1 MIDTI
6 IVMLQANN
14 PVLILVAGLMIG
26 LVHAFEPDHLS
37 AVSTQLLKNNNNTS
51 SSRKL
56 DFRKLTIISSLR
68 GALWGMGHTSSII
81 LIGLLIAGLSLNIP
95 DDFFVSAEVVV
106 GFMLIILGIFT
117 FTNKSIFKQ
126 KHIHPHEH
134 SNGISHTHSHNHN
147 ENHIHGHKSYLI
159 GCIHGI
165 AGSGGLVA
173 LTASTMNGFDMMI
186 YFLILFGMGSIIGM
200 TVASGVI
207 GLPFIFFSKMS
218 SVTKYIRYAIA
229 SITFII
235 GINIVFSIGVDN
247 NLFSLN

>member
-6 IVMLQANN
+6 MGMLQDNN
-14 PVLILVAGLMIG
+14 PFLIIIAGLMIG

-37 AVSTQLLKNNNNTS
+37 AVSTQLLKNNNNTKDS
-51 SSRKL
+51 KKL
-56 DFRKLTIISSLR
+56 DFRNLTIISSLR

-95 DDFFVSAEVVV
+95 DDFFISAEVVV
-106 GFMLIILGIFT
+106 GFMLITLGVFT

-126 KHIHPHEH
+126 KHIHPHKH
-134 SNGISHTHSHNHN
+134 SNGISHTHSHTHN
-147 ENHIHGHKSYLI
+147 ENHKHGHKAYLI

-173 LTASTMNGFDMMI
+173 LTASTMNGFDMMM
-186 YFLILFGMGSIIGM
+186 YFLILFGIGSIIGM
-200 TVASGVI
+200 TVASGLI
-207 GLPFIFFSKMS
+207 GLPLIFLSKIS
-218 SVTKYIRYAIA
+218 SVTKYLRYVIA

-235 GINIVFSIGVDN
+235 GINIVLSIGLDN
-247 NLFSLN
+247 KLFSLN

>member
-1 MIDTI
+1 MID
-6 IVMLQANN
+6 IVIGMLQANN
-14 PVLILVAGLMIG
+14 PILIIIAGLMIG

-37 AVSTQLLKNNNNTS
+37 AVSTQLLKNNNNSGS
-51 SSRKL
+51 SKKL
-56 DFRKLTIISSLR
+56 SLKNLTIISSFR

-95 DDFFVSAEVVV
+95 DDFFVSAEIVV

-126 KHIHPHEH
+126 KHVHPHKH
-134 SNGISHTHSHNHN
+134 SNGISHTHSHTHN
-147 ENHIHGHKSYLI
+147 EDHKHGHKAYLI

-165 AGSGGLVA
+165 AGSGSLVA
-173 LTASTMNGFDMMI
+173 LTAATMNGFDMMM
-186 YFLILFGMGSIIGM
+186 YFLILFGIGSIIGM

-207 GLPFIFFSKMS
+207 GLPFIFLSKIG
-218 SVTKYIRYAIA
+218 SVTKYLRYVIA

-235 GINIVFSIGVDN
+235 GINIIFSIGLDSK
-247 NLFSLN
+247 LFSFN

>member
-81 LIGLLIAGLSLNIP
+81 LIGLVIAGLSLNIP
-95 DDFFVSAEVVV
+95 DDFFVSADVVV

-126 KHIHPHEH
+126 KHIHPHKH
-134 SNGISHTHSHNHN
+134 SNGISHTHSHTHN

-173 LTASTMNGFDMMI
+173 LTASTMNGFDMII

>member
-1 MIDTI
+1 
-6 IVMLQANN
+6 MLQANN
-14 PVLILVAGLMIG
+14 PVLIIVAGLMIG

-81 LIGLLIAGLSLNIP
+81 LIGLVIAGLSLNIP

-126 KHIHPHEH
+126 KHIHPHKH

-147 ENHIHGHKSYLI
+147 ENHIHGHKAYLI

-173 LTASTMNGFDMMI
+173 LTASTMNGFDMII

>member
-1 MIDTI
+1 
-6 IVMLQANN
+6 
-14 PVLILVAGLMIG
+14 MIG

-81 LIGLLIAGLSLNIP
+81 LIGLVIAGLSLNIP

-126 KHIHPHEH
+126 KHIHPHKH

-147 ENHIHGHKSYLI
+147 ENHIHGHKAYLI

-173 LTASTMNGFDMMI
+173 LTASTMNGFDMII

>member
-1 MIDTI
+1 MID
-6 IVMLQANN
+6 IVIGMLQANN
-14 PVLILVAGLMIG
+14 PILIIIAGLMIG

-37 AVSTQLLKNNNNTS
+37 AVSTQLLRNNDNSKS
-51 SSRKL
+51 SKKL
-56 DFRKLTIISSLR
+56 ELRNLTIISSLR

-95 DDFFVSAEVVV
+95 DNFFISAEIVV

-117 FTNKSIFKQ
+117 FTSRSIFKQ
-126 KHIHPHEH
+126 KHIHPHKH
-134 SNGISHTHSHNHN
+134 SNGISHTHSHTHN
-147 ENHIHGHKSYLI
+147 EDHKHGHKAYLI

-165 AGSGGLVA
+165 AGSGSLVA

-186 YFLILFGMGSIIGM
+186 YFLILFGIGSIIGM

-207 GLPFIFFSKMS
+207 GLPFILLSKMN

-235 GINIVFSIGVDN
+235 GINIVFSIGLEN
-247 NLFSLN
+247 KLFSLN

>member
-1 MIDTI
+1 
-6 IVMLQANN
+6 
-14 PVLILVAGLMIG
+14 
-26 LVHAFEPDHLS
+26 
-37 AVSTQLLKNNNNTS
+37 
-51 SSRKL
+51 
-56 DFRKLTIISSLR
+56 
-68 GALWGMGHTSSII
+68 MGHTSSII
-81 LIGLLIAGLSLNIP
+81 LIGLVIAGLSLNIP
-95 DDFFVSAEVVV
+95 DDFFISAEVVV

-126 KHIHPHEH
+126 KHIHPHKH
-134 SNGISHTHSHNHN
+134 SNGISHTHSHTHN